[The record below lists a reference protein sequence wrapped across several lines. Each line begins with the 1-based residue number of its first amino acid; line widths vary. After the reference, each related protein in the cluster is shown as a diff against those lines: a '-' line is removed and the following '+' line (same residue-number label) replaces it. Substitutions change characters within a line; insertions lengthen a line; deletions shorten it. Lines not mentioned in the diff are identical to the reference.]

1 MSLLLEP
8 KEIVIKTMAGVER
21 TYVLSKFPAIAGREI
36 VSQYPISAVPKLG
49 DYKTNEALMLKIMSF
64 VAVPADNGELRLST
78 AALVD
83 NHVPDYETLMKIE
96 FHMMDYNTSFFSS
109 GKVSTFLSHVEGKAA
124 AWISKTLTDLLERS
138 FPKGELRSKSSEPA
152 IP

>member
-1 MSLLLEP
+1 MSPLLEP
-8 KEIVIKTMAGVER
+8 KEITLKTMAGEDL
-21 TYVLSKFPAIAGREI
+21 TYILSKFPAIAGREI

-64 VAVPADNGELRLST
+64 VAVSADNGELRLST

-83 NHVPDYETLMKIE
+83 NHVPDYETLIKIE

-109 GKVSTFLSHVEGKAA
+109 GKVSTFLSNVEDKAA
-124 AWISKTLTDLLERS
+124 AWITKTLMDLSER
-138 FPKGELRSKSSEPA
+138 FFLKDVPRSKN
-152 IP
+152 

>member
-8 KEIVIKTMAGVER
+8 KEILIRTMAGEDR
-21 TYVLSKFPAIAGREI
+21 PYILSKFPAIAGREI

-49 DYKTNEALMLKIMSF
+49 DYKTNEALMLKIMGF
-64 VAVPADNGELRLST
+64 VAVPLDNGELRLST
-78 AALVD
+78 AVLVD

-109 GKVSTFLSHVEGKAA
+109 GKVSTFLGNVEGKAI
-124 AWISKTLTDLLERS
+124 AWISKTLTHLLERS
-138 FPKGELRSKSSEPA
+138 FLKDVPRSRN
-152 IP
+152 

>member
-8 KEIVIKTMAGVER
+8 REVVIKTMAGEDR
-21 TYVLSKFPAIAGREI
+21 TYILSKFPAIAGREI

-49 DYKTNEALMLKIMSF
+49 DYKTNEALMLKIMGF
-64 VAVPADNGELRLST
+64 VAIPAENGELRLST

-109 GKVSTFLSHVEGKAA
+109 GKVSTFLGNVEGKAT
-124 AWISKTLTDLLERS
+124 AWISKTLTGLLEQSFLKDVPRS
-138 FPKGELRSKSSEPA
+138 RN
-152 IP
+152 

>member
-8 KEIVIKTMAGVER
+8 KEVVIKTMAGEDR
-21 TYVLSKFPAIAGREI
+21 TYILSKFPAIAGREI

-64 VAVPADNGELRLST
+64 VAVPVENGELRLST

-83 NHVPDYETLMKIE
+83 NHVPDYEALMKIE

-109 GKVSTFLSHVEGKAA
+109 GKVSTFLNNVEDKAT
-124 AWISKTLTDLLERS
+124 AWISKTLTGLLEQSFLKDAPRS
-138 FPKGELRSKSSEPA
+138 RN
-152 IP
+152 

>member
-8 KEIVIKTMAGVER
+8 KEVVIKTMAGEDR
-21 TYVLSKFPAIAGREI
+21 TYILSKFPAIAGREI

-49 DYKTNEALMLKIMSF
+49 DYKTNEALMLKIMGF
-64 VAVPADNGELRLST
+64 VAIPAENGELRLST
-78 AALVD
+78 TALVD

-109 GKVSTFLSHVEGKAA
+109 GKVSTFFGTVEGKAT
-124 AWISKTLTDLLERS
+124 AWITKTLTALLEQS
-138 FPKGELRSKSSEPA
+138 FRKDAPRSKN
-152 IP
+152 